1 MTIGFNTT
9 KIGYDKM
16 IAACHQ
22 ADKTARAQILEKSDN
37 PILYNIIE
45 EFYNLTGCMAVLN
58 TSFNL
63 HGYPIV
69 NSPKDAFFVF

>member
-45 EFYNLTGCMAVLN
+45 EFYHRYMFQLIKKIVL
-58 TSFNL
+58 
-63 HGYPIV
+63 
-69 NSPKDAFFVF
+69 KR